1 MPFLSIKVTSESVLI
16 SPASFLL
23 LIIHVFSLLFIFVI
37 FVSHLQLGVKDLPAN
52 SGNEEDMGSIPQS
65 GRSPGVEWQPALL
78 FLPGKFRGQR
88 SPVGYSLWS
97 HRVRHD

>member
-1 MPFLSIKVTSESVLI
+1 MTTESVVI

-37 FVSHLQLGVKDLPAN
+37 FVFHLALGVKNLPAN
-52 SGNEEDMGSIPQS
+52 AGKEEYVSSVPGS
-65 GRSPGVEWQPALL
+65 GRSPRAEWQPALL
-78 FLPGKFRGQR
+78 FLPGKCHGQW
-88 SPVGYSLWS
+88 SPVGYSPWI